1 MLYLR
6 LLLIL
11 MKYFSTDHYNH
22 VVSLYE
28 AVTKSIAPDGGVY
41 MPVSLPY
48 IPTALFNNISD
59 MSLHE
64 IAYVVGTSLFGSDIP
79 AETINSIVKETLS
92 FDIPLKKIK
101 ERVYSL
107 ELYHG
112 PTNSFKDVGARFM
125 AKLIEYF
132 GSVNGSKRSL
142 NIIVTTTG
150 NTGSAVANAFADNEK
165 VNVFVLTP
173 KSDVQHSSALNLST
187 TSKNI
192 IPVEIRSDYDTCV
205 KLARQAYI
213 DKDLNKSIALTTAN
227 SLNIARLLP
236 QTFFFF
242 QAYSRL
248 LAENINSRNIAIS
261 TPCGNLGNLTA
272 ALYATLM
279 GLPISRIMASG
290 RGNERL
296 WGHIRKGKLA
306 LNELNNNAL
315 STNLS
320 RINHIMTDSP
330 HISTMVDC
338 HTLNNEEVE
347 SEIREIYNTYGYLLD
362 RNSAMA
368 CRSLIKNIR
377 PDETGVFLATSHP
390 LKHRNDLEAILG
402 CTLPKDL
409 KLRTPNIS
417 AQRQKK
423 NIISPTLPALKKLL
437 LDYNS
442 TY

>member
-1 MLYLR
+1 
-6 LLLIL
+6 

-22 VVSLYE
+22 VVSLYD

-64 IAYVVGTSLFGSDIP
+64 IAYVAGTSLFGSDIP
-79 AETINSIVKETLS
+79 AETINTIVKETLP

-101 ERVYSL
+101 EGIYSL

-112 PTNSFKDVGARFM
+112 PTHSFKDVGARFM

-132 GSVNGSKRSL
+132 GSINKAERPL
-142 NIIVTTTG
+142 NVIVTSTG
-150 NTGSAVANAFADNEK
+150 NTGSAVADAFANNEK
-165 VNVFVLTP
+165 VNAFVLTP
-173 KSDVQHSSALNLST
+173 KSDLQNNSTLNLPVSA
-187 TSKNI
+187 KNI
-192 IPVEIRSDYDTCV
+192 IPVEVRSDYDTCV
-205 KLARQAYI
+205 KLARQAYL
-213 DKDLNKSIALTTAN
+213 DKEINKSIALTTAN

-248 LAENINSRNIAIS
+248 LADNIKTRKIAIS

-306 LNELNNNAL
+306 LNELNANAL
-315 STNLS
+315 ATNLS
-320 RINHIMTDSP
+320 RINQIMTDSP

-338 HTLNNEEVE
+338 HTLNNDEVE
-347 SEIREIYNTYGYLLD
+347 NEIREIYNTYGYLLD

-368 CRSLIKNIR
+368 CRSLMNNIR

-390 LKHRNDLEAILG
+390 LKHRDDLESILG
-402 CTLPKDL
+402 HSLPDDP
-409 KLRTPNIS
+409 KLQTTKIS
-417 AQRQKK
+417 TQRQKK
-423 NIISPTLPALKKLL
+423 TIIPPTLPALKKLL
-437 LDYNS
+437 FDYNS